1 MRRKIF
7 RLYNMR
13 MTAFAG
19 ALLAALFL
27 SNTAWSQEN
36 QVRFVTSGSVNWL
49 QKEMN
54 AQVSFDLAQAGIKL
68 PAGRLMGE
76 ETLSEAY
83 PRLLR
88 PHILSIKLDSG
99 SLVRNLVDNGE
110 ISLED
115 IDRISLEAVEATSL
129 SADLSQ
135 MIGRY
140 TISVGR
146 ISSLL
151 IKHRGALEPPR
162 PLIPVQTADYT
173 GIIIIATEELPVRGR
188 RAQALAEP
196 CLFPKIWD
204 TGMNL
209 IYERNMFESRDN
221 PMIRYA
227 LEENI
232 FRPTPSGLDGELAL
246 MAGSNPLRIL
256 AREVYGIYPTDLVID
271 QSDAL
276 KILSSENNRR
286 LLREGRVILVLN
298 NAQLQR
304 NIIAP

>member
-1 MRRKIF
+1 MRRKLF
-7 RLYNMR
+7 RLCNIR
-13 MTAFAG
+13 ITAFVI
-19 ALLAALFL
+19 ALPAVLFL
-27 SNTAWSQEN
+27 SSEALSQEN
-36 QVRFVTSGSVNWL
+36 QFRFTTSCSVNWL

-54 AQVSFDLAQAGIKL
+54 AQVSFDLVQAGIKL

-76 ETLSEAY
+76 ETLSETY

-88 PHILSIKLDSG
+88 PYLLSIKLDSN
-99 SLVRNLVDNGE
+99 SLIKDLVDNGE

-115 IDRISLEAVEATSL
+115 IDRICMEAEEAISL
-129 SADLSQ
+129 SADLSR

-140 TISVGR
+140 TISLGR

-151 IKHRGALEPPR
+151 VKHRGALEPPR
-162 PLIPVQTADYT
+162 PLIPAQTVDYT
-173 GIIIIATEELPVRGR
+173 GIIIIASEELPVRGR
-188 RAQALAEP
+188 RAKALAEP

-204 TGMNL
+204 SDMNL

-221 PMIRYA
+221 PMVRYT
-227 LEENI
+227 LQENI

-246 MAGSNPLRIL
+246 MAGTNPLRII
-256 AREVYGIYPTDLVID
+256 AREVYGIHPTDLVID
-271 QSDAL
+271 HSDAL

-298 NAQLQR
+298 NAQLQI
-304 NIIAP
+304 NITAP

>member
-1 MRRKIF
+1 
-7 RLYNMR
+7 

-246 MAGSNPLRIL
+246 LAGTNPLRIL

-298 NAQLQR
+298 NAKLQR
-304 NIIAP
+304 SILTP